1 MNLVF
6 PTLLLSVIIIVQDDS
21 LLALA
26 DGQQQQENA
35 SVTDMTSIR
44 NSIIPQ
50 AVEVIK
56 SNLELIK
63 IGTASPNTGCD
74 NTMIIIHNDC
84 IAYPAFVATH
94 IPSCN
99 DSRLFS
105 YLIDRGLV

>member
-6 PTLLLSVIIIVQDDS
+6 LLLSVFIVVQDDS

-26 DGQQQQENA
+26 EGQQQQENA

-44 NSIIPQ
+44 ISIIPQ
-50 AVEVIK
+50 AEEVDK

-63 IGTASPNTGCD
+63 ICTASPNTDCD
-74 NTMIIIHNDC
+74 NTMIIINNDC
-84 IAYPAFVATH
+84 IAYPAFVA
-94 IPSCN
+94 IQISSCN

-105 YLIDRGLV
+105 YLIARGLSE

>member
-1 MNLVF
+1 
-6 PTLLLSVIIIVQDDS
+6 LLPSVIIIVQDDP
-21 LLALA
+21 LLELA
-26 DGQQQQENA
+26 EGQQEQENA
-35 SVTDMTSIR
+35 SATDMTSIR

-50 AVEVIK
+50 AEEVNK
-56 SNLELIK
+56 SNLELIN
-63 IGTASPNTGCD
+63 ICTASPNTGCD

-105 YLIDRGLV
+105 YLIARGLSE

>member
-26 DGQQQQENA
+26 EGQQEQENA

-50 AVEVIK
+50 AEVNK

-63 IGTASPNTGCD
+63 ICTASPNTGCD

>member
-1 MNLVF
+1 LHNPAHDYPSIPFLYKRIMNLVF

-50 AVEVIK
+50 AVEVNK

-74 NTMIIIHNDC
+74 TQ
-84 IAYPAFVATH
+84 
-94 IPSCN
+94 
-99 DSRLFS
+99 
-105 YLIDRGLV
+105 

>member
-1 MNLVF
+1 
-6 PTLLLSVIIIVQDDS
+6 LLLSVIIIFQGES
-21 LLALA
+21 LALA
-26 DGQQQQENA
+26 EGQQQQDNA
-35 SVTDMTSIR
+35 SVTDMTNIR

-50 AVEVIK
+50 AQEVNK

-63 IGTASPNTGCD
+63 ICTASPNTGCD

-105 YLIDRGLV
+105 YLIARGLSD

>member
-26 DGQQQQENA
+26 EGQQEQENA

-50 AVEVIK
+50 AEVNK

-63 IGTASPNTGCD
+63 ICTASP
-74 NTMIIIHNDC
+74 
-84 IAYPAFVATH
+84 
-94 IPSCN
+94 
-99 DSRLFS
+99 L
-105 YLIDRGLV
+105 